1 MAKMMRLW
9 GALHRE
15 VTSPSC
21 KRPSE
26 PVGTREIVDLV
37 TGCLHVRRK
46 AAPTRALSGASAP
59 TTSGLGTALWPAG
72 PPPPQSR
79 GHGQGHVVP
88 CRAETP
94 GLGGRTPLEPQ
105 SLLASISSSM
115 EGDQASTS
123 LRDSLEDECD
133 QPGSR
138 SGLPERDL
146 LRVLLSL
153 LAGLDSPS
161 CPTPDIIVFLVRT
174 EDLPPKETQA
184 QTRGWAA
191 HMFAETGQGSA

>member
-1 MAKMMRLW
+1 MTRLW

-15 VTSPSC
+15 AISPSC
-21 KRPSE
+21 RRPSE
-26 PVGTREIVDLV
+26 PVGTREIVDPV
-37 TGCLHVRRK
+37 TGCLHMRRK
-46 AAPTRALSGASAP
+46 AAPARALSGASAP
-59 TTSGLGTALWPAG
+59 TTSGLGPALQPAG
-72 PPPPQSR
+72 SPPPQPRSS
-79 GHGQGHVVP
+79 GQGHVVP

-115 EGDQASTS
+115 EEDQASAS

-153 LAGLDSPS
+153 LAGLDSPLM
-161 CPTPDIIVFLVRT
+161 PHP
-174 EDLPPKETQA
+174 
-184 QTRGWAA
+184 
-191 HMFAETGQGSA
+191 